1 MDVFHVCYYEYW
13 RCWSSVISEYIVND
27 IILSGSVTRFLRNF
41 YHESNPSGPLIN
53 RLKWFL
59 LQIRFRGDI
68 REISDSAQVNI
79 AWSKTLRRL
88 TLRGVDSAQANP
100 FFKTEC
106 LGENRPQHVN
116 FSKTLRK
123 SKVG

>member
-88 TLRGVDSAQANP
+88 TLRGVDSAQANT
-100 FFKTEC
+100 FF
-106 LGENRPQHVN
+106 
-116 FSKTLRK
+116 
-123 SKVG
+123 